1 MAKKRLTTKEL
12 GIYKNEIST
21 ALYKNENIRE
31 ILLGDTSKMAPRE
44 MMEEFKKHV
53 KSHLFIDETITD
65 ADSFI
70 YYDII
75 VPSLQS
81 NIKQCKVIIYA
92 ICHRDIIDDSYIKDG
107 YYGNRADIIEQM
119 IEESLL
125 DEDVV
130 NNFGIGEL
138 KLDSIGIYNSTR
150 FYGRIMEYVVPNF
163 R

>member
-12 GIYKNEIST
+12 GIYKNEITT

-31 ILLGDTSKMAPRE
+31 ILLGDTSKMAQRE
-44 MMEEFKKHV
+44 IMEEFKKHV
-53 KSHLFIDETITD
+53 KSHLFIDETVID

-70 YYDII
+70 YYDVIA
-75 VPSLQS
+75 PNLQN

-92 ICHRDIIDDSYIKDG
+92 ICHRDIIDDGYVKDG

-119 IEESLL
+119 IEEALL

-138 KLDSIGIYNSTR
+138 KLDSIGIYNATR
-150 FYGRIMEYVVPNF
+150 FYGRIMEYIVPNF

>member
-138 KLDSIGIYNSTR
+138 KLDSIGIYNATR